1 MDTDTQWRPVTEA
14 EKNSVHEQLER
25 VLAHSTFKTSRR
37 CSHLLRYIVESCLVE
52 DNQKLKE
59 RTLGLEVF
67 GRDADYDTNLDPV
80 VRTTAGEIRK
90 RIAQYYYEQGHEN
103 EIRIDLPSGSY
114 SPEFH
119 LPPEKMETAVAPEQ
133 RAGVAEFL
141 AVVPRSKKVSI
152 RSRTSALLAIAATS
166 LALIFGGWLA
176 PWKQQS
182 PVQQFWGPVLHSQ
195 ASVLV
200 CVGEAPVAASDRGR
214 EPSISDSIFRTK
226 HVYFSDALALS
237 NLTGFLGKHERH
249 YSVKSC
255 ADVTFTDL
263 QQGPVILIAG
273 FHNSW
278 TLRLTD
284 PLRFHFVRASG
295 SELYQIED
303 RENVSRKD
311 WTVDFSK
318 PYSTLAH
325 DYAIVARFH
334 DPTTDQPVVI
344 AAGIG
349 ENGTA
354 AAAEFL
360 IGDKYLREVAKRV
373 PANSSPENIEA
384 VIETRV
390 IDGKSGPP
398 RVVAVHPW

>member
-1 MDTDTQWRPVTEA
+1 
-14 EKNSVHEQLER
+14 
-25 VLAHSTFKTSRR
+25 
-37 CSHLLRYIVESCLVE
+37 
-52 DNQKLKE
+52 
-59 RTLGLEVF
+59 
-67 GRDADYDTNLDPV
+67 
-80 VRTTAGEIRK
+80 
-90 RIAQYYYEQGHEN
+90 
-103 EIRIDLPSGSY
+103 
-114 SPEFH
+114 
-119 LPPEKMETAVAPEQ
+119 
-133 RAGVAEFL
+133 
-141 AVVPRSKKVSI
+141 
-152 RSRTSALLAIAATS
+152 
-166 LALIFGGWLA
+166 
-176 PWKQQS
+176 
-182 PVQQFWGPVLHSQ
+182 
-195 ASVLV
+195 
-200 CVGEAPVAASDRGR
+200 
-214 EPSISDSIFRTK
+214 
-226 HVYFSDALALS
+226 
-237 NLTGFLGKHERH
+237 
-249 YSVKSC
+249 
-255 ADVTFTDL
+255 
-263 QQGPVILIAG
+263 
-273 FHNSW
+273 
-278 TLRLTD
+278 
-284 PLRFHFVRASG
+284 LRFHFVRASG